1 MGIHGKTFQVFL
13 LFLQNIIH
21 LNGLLFAKILLFLQ
35 YSSRPVGNDVIGIDL
50 GTTNSCVSVMEGKVD
65 YFSLVILIFV

>member
-1 MGIHGKTFQVFL
+1 MIL

-21 LNGLLFAKILLFLQ
+21 LNGFLFANVLLSLP
-35 YSSRPVGNDVIGIDL
+35 YSSRPVGNEVIGIDL

-65 YFSLVILIFV
+65 YTFSY